1 MSSKKRRTTI
11 LSLVLSTAAW
21 GSLPQ
26 QLAQAQ
32 TVNGAFHGTVIDST
46 GAVVPGATVEVTNL
60 ATGLTRNASANQAGF
75 YTITQLPP
83 GQYSVTVSK
92 TGFAKVLQSRVELLV
107 NQDVEA
113 DYTLNVGAVTQHVEV
128 TSAPPALE
136 TANATLD
143 QVIGSKQVVDL
154 PLNGR
159 QFTQLVLLTPGA
171 TPKESG
177 QQSFFVIP
185 IGGGGISPSVNGQR
199 GQQNNFTLDGVLNNA
214 IFDNTW
220 AISPPPHAIQEFNV
234 QSQITDAQFSI
245 SSGANVNVVTKSGS
259 NELHGAVWEFLRN
272 DKFDAANF
280 FDNFAQVKKPA
291 FRQNQYGATVGGP
304 VILPT
309 PWGNYDGRKAKTYFS
324 GYWEGYRSTQGFTQ
338 FNSVPTGAEL
348 GGNFSDLLTGQ
359 QAVDPTT
366 NQPIVDPLGRP
377 VMGVQ
382 FYTPYTPRTIS
393 AGAPA
398 PVTGLVAK
406 RIVSGLDPFPENIF
420 P

>member
-46 GAVVPGATVEVTNL
+46 GAVVPGAAVEVTNL

-220 AISPPPHAIQEFNV
+220 AISPPPDAIQEFNV
-234 QSQITDAQFSI
+234 QSQMTDAQFSI

-259 NELHGAVWEFLRN
+259 NEFHGAVWEFLRN
-272 DKFDAANF
+272 DKLDASNF
-280 FDNFAQVKKPA
+280 FDNFAKQKKPA
-291 FRQNQYGATVGGP
+291 FRQNQYGFQMGGP
-304 VILPT
+304 LYLPHL
-309 PWGNYDGRKAKTYFS
+309 YDGRDKRTYVS
-324 GYWEGYRSTQGFTQ
+324 GYWEGFRSTKGFTVT
-338 FNSVPTGAEL
+338 NSVPTAAEL
-348 GGNFSDLLTGQ
+348 GGDFSDILTNT
-359 QAVDPTT
+359 QAVDSTT
-366 NQPIVDPLGRP
+366 GDPIFDALGRP
-377 VMGVQ
+377 VMNGQ
-382 FYTPYTPRTIS
+382 IYNPYSTRQ
-393 AGAPA
+393 
-398 PVTGLVAK
+398 V
-406 RIVSGLDPFPENIF
+406 
-420 P
+420 